1 MFDLVAFDADD
12 TLWHSEN
19 AYAKAQEA
27 FKQLLAAY
35 HNPAYVEQELYQTE
49 IRNLPYYGYGIKSFT
64 LSLIET
70 AIELS
75 EGRISGTE
83 IQRVINLGKEM
94 LAAKVQLLEHAKDTV
109 AQLAEQYPLML
120 ITKGDFFHQETKIAQ
135 SGLRDYFQHI
145 EIVNDKTRDVYA
157 ALLKKYQI
165 APSRFVMVGNS
176 LRSDILPVVGLG
188 GRAVHIPYP
197 ITWAHESAV
206 LQEREP
212 EQYFELEHIG
222 LLPALLERLA
232 RLA

>member
-35 HNPAYVEQELYQTE
+35 HDPAYVEQELYQTE

-64 LSLIET
+64 LSLIEA

-75 EGRISGTE
+75 EGRISGAE

-94 LAAKVQLLEHAKDTV
+94 LAAEVQLLKHAKDTV

-135 SGLRDYFQHI
+135 SGLRDYFQYI

-188 GRAVHIPYP
+188 GWAAHIPYS

-206 LQEREP
+206 LQEP
-212 EQYFELEHIG
+212 ESEQCFELEHIG
-222 LLPALLERLA
+222 LLPALLEQLVKS
-232 RLA
+232 